1 MRIYY
6 SDYDYLYEFFED
18 KEMLDKFMRDF
29 NGIEL
34 KVDLHEH
41 NRFLTQ
47 KKLIDGVS
55 PSDIAK
61 ELDMNRQTVYKIRER
76 MIKGNLIMY
85 AVRDDSDQLDLRRL
99 NENR

>member
-18 KEMLDKFMRDF
+18 KEMLGKFMRDF
-29 NGIEL
+29 NGINL

-47 KKLIDGVS
+47 KRLIDGDS
-55 PSDIAK
+55 PSEIA
-61 ELDMNRQTVYKIRER
+61 EDLEMNRQTVYKIRER

-85 AVRDDSDQLDLRRL
+85 AVRNDDDQIDLRRL